1 MSTRDAEQWQR
12 YLAEYSADVLRTAED
27 DDLTEVSDRQRDT
40 LWLGFDGAPAD
51 RLDALEQRLG
61 VALPPSYRAFL
72 AVSDGWLNLSAFMWT
87 MATTETAGW
96 LRDVDA
102 EMAEL
107 LEEDEVE
114 GLGERALLVS
124 GDGDAQ
130 YWLLDPG
137 DVSADG
143 EWAAYVWASWYPGL
157 GERHDSFAALVDDQ
171 RASFESLSGRDG
183 RAVHPDG
190 ADELVDEGR
199 ARALRGEVDGAIEV
213 FRAAQ
218 EKGSGA
224 GAYLAAMLE
233 AFTEP
238 ATAHHTIRNDVLS
251 RRHVLDEIGLEQIR
265 AEAVPLFLKGSAPGP
280 YRNLFAGVLTAAE
293 VEDIS
298 AFTPPVLPE
307 VARFQTAIDLART
320 LVRNGDPDQAW
331 TVLRAALPSWR
342 PLSPNRIAPTVLL
355 TDPDLRR
362 LINPERAACVVR
374 RTAQ

>member
-293 VEDIS
+293 VEDLS

-331 TVLRAALPSWR
+331 TVLHAALPSWR